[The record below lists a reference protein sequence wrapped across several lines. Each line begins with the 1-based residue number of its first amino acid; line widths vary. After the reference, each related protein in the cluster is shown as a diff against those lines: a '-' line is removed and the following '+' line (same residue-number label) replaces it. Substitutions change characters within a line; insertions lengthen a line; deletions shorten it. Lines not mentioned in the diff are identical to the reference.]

1 VKLQGKTI
9 WITGASSG
17 IGEALAIELSK
28 KQNNLI
34 LSARRKEALENVKS
48 QLPHPEKAAIVVL
61 DLTDSESF
69 NQKYQEAKSFFGD
82 IDVLLNNGGISQRAW
97 SHEAPL
103 SVDRQVL
110 EVNFFGAVGL
120 TKRVLPDML
129 KNKRGQLIVISSVV
143 GKYGFPMRTAYS
155 ASKHALHGWYES
167 LRLEHAK
174 NGIEVTLV
182 MPGRIKTN
190 ISLNAIDKDG
200 NKHGKLD
207 KGQAE
212 GIPADVCARKI
223 ISATENKKREVFIG
237 FKEALLAHIK
247 RVSPALFHF
256 IASRVNPT

>member
-1 VKLQGKTI
+1 M
-9 WITGASSG
+9 
-17 IGEALAIELSK
+17 
-28 KQNNLI
+28 
-34 LSARRKEALENVKS
+34 
-48 QLPHPEKAAIVVL
+48 
-61 DLTDSESF
+61 
-69 NQKYQEAKSFFGD
+69 
-82 IDVLLNNGGISQRAW
+82 
-97 SHEAPL
+97 EAPL
-103 SVDRQVL
+103 HSENNSISNLSEILSQ
-110 EVNFFGAVGL
+110 E
-120 TKRVLPDML
+120 
-129 KNKRGQLIVISSVV
+129 KNNIHHFDKLFQNIS
-143 GKYGFPMRTAYS
+143 
-155 ASKHALHGWYES
+155 
-167 LRLEHAK
+167 HAK

>member
-1 VKLQGKTI
+1 MKLEGKTI

-28 KQNNLI
+28 KNNNLI
-34 LSARRKEALENVKS
+34 LSARREEVLLDVKS
-48 QLPHPEKAAIVVL
+48 KLKHPEKAVTQVL
-61 DLTDSESF
+61 DLTDSNSF
-69 NQKYQEAKSFFGD
+69 EAKYQEAKKFFGE
-82 IDVLLNNGGISQRAW
+82 IDVLINNGGISQRAM

-103 SVDRQVL
+103 SVDRQVM

-120 TKRVLPDML
+120 TKMVLPDML
-129 KNKRGQLIVISSVV
+129 KNKSGQFIVISSVV
-143 GKYGFPMRTAYS
+143 GKYGFPLRTAYS

-174 NGIEVTLV
+174 NGVAVTLV

-207 KGQAE
+207 KGQAD
-212 GIPADVCARKI
+212 GIPADVCARQI
-223 ISATENKKREVFIG
+223 IAATEKGKREVFIG

-256 IASRVNPT
+256 IASRIDPT